1 MTTYFERKNSPEAE
15 PVYSKPEYLE
25 YIYAD
30 FQNDI
35 YMNLKNASLNEGDK
49 KLSIL
54 FDYYASKIAQDY
66 YKEDLKKLIK
76 NLLDNPAKIKD
87 VRYAFRGCVNNIH
100 CWLLLKVS
108 TTHTKHAFISL
119 TKLDESYNKSSSEI
133 AATYC

>member
-49 KLSIL
+49 KLSTF
-54 FDYYASKIAQDY
+54 FDYYVSEIAQDY
-66 YKEDLKKLIK
+66 YKNDLQVFVK
-76 NLLDNPAKIKD
+76 NLLANPSKIKD